1 MAKDIIHD
9 AVKSALIKDG
19 WTITA
24 DPYYLK
30 YEEFELF
37 VDLAA
42 ERTPLTAEKNGQ
54 KIIVEIKTFA
64 GRSFVK
70 DLQQAL
76 GQYQIYLSLV
86 QQIAPDHTLY
96 LALSQKVYND
106 FFSQKATQFI
116 VNHYKLKLLVVDVEQ
131 EEIVKWIN

>member
-1 MAKDIIHD
+1 
-9 AVKSALIKDG
+9 
-19 WTITA
+19 
-24 DPYYLK
+24 
-30 YEEFELF
+30 
-37 VDLAA
+37 LAA

-76 GQYQIYLSLV
+76 GQYQIYLSLI

-116 VNHYKLKLLVVDVEQ
+116 VNHYQLKLLVVDVEQ